1 VAQPLGRDAE
11 KHAMTTVMTLACEHL
26 YMRHRRF
33 VVLILLLLM
42 SGGAKAAFAAGD
54 AGMGLGT
61 AVDIASAG
69 VAVDAHALTLA
80 DIDEIMAVPTPDR
93 DGAFAEVLLGPAFTR
108 ADARANA
115 GRSSLQGLGGALT
128 FVLGGWVSHNVVIAF
143 QGGASTAL
151 DPKIE
156 GLVIP
161 PLRGPAA
168 LTTVSGGANVTYVR
182 DGARGRF
189 SAALVC
195 TQVRLVD
202 RTRRR
207 VITGTGFGPGLELSA
222 GRDWWLGGSRS
233 DEDMFENDGKLGRT
247 GWASGFGVGLT
258 LRAAVSR
265 QSDVPR
271 AIGYTTLAITLALT
285 ASYD

>member
-1 VAQPLGRDAE
+1 
-11 KHAMTTVMTLACEHL
+11 MTTVTTLACEHL

-33 VVLILLLLM
+33 VVSILLLLM
-42 SGGAKAAFAAGD
+42 SGGGKAAFAATN
-54 AGMGLGT
+54 ARLGLGT
-61 AVDIASAG
+61 PIDVASAD
-69 VAVDAHALTLA
+69 AVDAHPLTLA

-93 DGAFAEVLLGPAFTR
+93 DGAYAEVLLGPAFTR

-128 FVLGGWVSHNVVIAF
+128 LVLGGWVSHNVVIAV

-151 DPKIE
+151 DPKVE

-233 DEDMFENDGKLGRT
+233 DEDMFEADGKLGRT

-271 AIGYTTLAITLALT
+271 AIGYTTLAVTLALT